1 MPIDEMQEKT
11 LINEWLRDYVSG
23 VTRSEPAS
31 WQDYLTSYH
40 KENFEGERTRHI
52 NPQHHEDVPA
62 PGEAP
67 KSHHH

>member
-40 KENFEGERTRHI
+40 KENFEG
-52 NPQHHEDVPA
+52 
-62 PGEAP
+62 
-67 KSHHH
+67 